1 MRGLTDGL
9 LETEGELLA
18 ERDIRGVEDAV
29 AQADADD
36 DTLSDREEPIVSL
49 GLLEEPEDED
59 ADGVAA
65 LVFDTL
71 NERLALG
78 ETVSPKSAVAVIL
91 GE

>member
-49 GLLEEPEDED
+49 EFREEPEDED

-91 GE
+91 